1 MKRLRRRTVLAA
13 AAVALVAAALGSF
26 YLPLPRGKLNPR
38 AVISLRLTDR
48 NGALLR
54 EVLSDEGGRCR
65 WVGLA
70 DISPF
75 LLRAAV
81 ASEDKSFFAHSGVNL
96 AAVLR
101 AFVQNLKSRHVV
113 SGASTITQQ
122 VIRNVYHMPRTLPS
136 KIHEA
141 WLAVRLDHTLSKDEI
156 LIQYLNRISYGNQAF
171 GIEAASRLY
180 FDKPAAFLSL
190 AESAFLAALPRAP
203 ALLNPYRNEAGV
215 LKRQKEIL
223 RRMHALGYIPEDELE
238 RALEERLRVR
248 PPEEKFRAAHF
259 CETVLSSI
267 PAGKKPDIAE
277 IRTTLDGELQDRVE
291 ALIRSELVQVEK
303 KGVTNAAAIVLDNRS
318 GDILALVGSQDFFD
332 ERDDGQVNGALALRQ
347 PGSTLK
353 PITYGLGLE
362 HGLTAASILEDDPT
376 PFATPN
382 GAYAPENYDESYH
395 GAVRLRSALASSYNV
410 PAVAVLQAVGPDLL
424 FRKLKELSFDS
435 LRQTPGFYG
444 VGLTLG
450 NGEVTLLE
458 LARAYAALA
467 RGGVFKP
474 SRFVLRT
481 SLKDGRLDPIARPPA
496 PRRIFSLE
504 TAYIIT
510 HILADRDARIP
521 SFGYHSP
528 LNLPF
533 PAAAKTGTSKDF
545 RDNWTIGYTPSL
557 TVAVWAGDFT
567 GKPMRNVSGI
577 TGAGPIFR
585 DIIQLAA
592 ARMPQE
598 DFVEPKTI
606 VHERICPVSGLLPG
620 PHCAGVIEEIFAPGT
635 APTRICGLA
644 HGPEERKHPGRDAS
658 AAGAPPGGLAIVS
671 PQDGDIFKIDPVLRG
686 AFQSIRL
693 RAVLGPGTEAEK
705 VEWWIDGRKIG
716 EDGPPFAR
724 AWNLKPGSFKIQVR
738 ARLKGMLIESRPVR
752 ITVLT

>member
-1 MKRLRRRTVLAA
+1 MRRLRKRTVLAA
-13 AAVALVAAALGSF
+13 GTVALVAAALGSF
-26 YLPLPRGKLNPR
+26 YLPLPRGTLSPR
-38 AVISLRLTDR
+38 GVVSLRLTDR
-48 NGALLR
+48 HGALLR

-75 LLRAAV
+75 LLRATV
-81 ASEDKSFFAHSGVNL
+81 ASEDKSFFVHSGVNL

-122 VIRNVYHMPRTLPS
+122 VIRNVYHLPRTLPA
-136 KIHEA
+136 KVHEA

-156 LIQYLNRISYGNQAF
+156 LIQYLNRISYGNQSY
-171 GIEAASRLY
+171 GIEAASCLY

-215 LKRQKEIL
+215 LKRQREIL
-223 RRMHALGYIPEDELE
+223 HRMHALGYIPRDELE
-238 RALEERLRVR
+238 RALEEPVRVR
-248 PPEEKFRAAHF
+248 PPEEKFRAPHF

-267 PAGKKPDIAE
+267 PPDKRPDIAE

-291 ALIRSELVQVEK
+291 ALLRTELAQVEK
-303 KGVTNAAAIVLDNRS
+303 KGVTNGAAIVLDNGS
-318 GDILALVGSQDFFD
+318 GDILALVGSRDFFD

-382 GAYAPENYDESYH
+382 GAFAPENYDEAYH

-410 PAVAVLQAVGPDLL
+410 PAVAVLQAIGPDLL

-481 SLKDGRLDPIARPPA
+481 RLKDGRIDPAPRPLA
-496 PRRIFSLE
+496 PRRIFSPE

-510 HILADRDARIP
+510 HILSDHDARIP
-521 SFGYHSP
+521 SFGYYSP

-545 RDNWTIGYTPSL
+545 RDNWTVGYTPSL

-585 DIIQLAA
+585 DVIQLAA
-592 ARMPQE
+592 SRLPQE
-598 DFVEPKTI
+598 DFIEPKTI
-606 VHERICPVSGLLPG
+606 VHERICPVSGLKPG
-620 PHCAGVIEEIFAPGT
+620 PHCAGVIDEIFAPGT
-635 APTRICGLA
+635 APAETCRLA
-644 HGPEERKHPGRDAS
+644 HGPGERIRPGGSPAS
-658 AAGAPPGGLAIVS
+658 PAAPPGGVALIT
-671 PQDGDIFKIDPVLRG
+671 PQDGDVFKIDPVLRG

-693 RAVLGPGTEAEK
+693 RAALGAGADADR
-705 VEWWIDGRKIG
+705 VEWWIDGQKVG
-716 EDGPPFAR
+716 EDGPPFSR
-724 AWNLKPGSFKIQVR
+724 AWNLKPGSFRIQVR
-738 ARLKGMLIESRPVR
+738 VRLKGSIVESHPVR
-752 ITVLT
+752 ITVLS